1 MTHDDLFKLMKEI
14 DPRTERVPTWVQR
27 LADALEARFSVQLA
41 AKQAQ
46 IDHLNHVNEISE
58 GALNDEIHCLKG
70 QVVKLEA
77 KFQAQIDAL
86 KLEYCPNEVL
96 PQFLIDEIKHQLVT
110 MDMCDTRFK
119 D

>member
-14 DPRTERVPTWVQR
+14 DPRTERVPAGVQR
-27 LADALEARFSVQLA
+27 LADALEARFNVQLA
-41 AKQAQ
+41 AK
-46 IDHLNHVNEISE
+46 
-58 GALNDEIHCLKG
+58 
-70 QVVKLEA
+70 
-77 KFQAQIDAL
+77 QAQIDAL

-119 D
+119 FWG